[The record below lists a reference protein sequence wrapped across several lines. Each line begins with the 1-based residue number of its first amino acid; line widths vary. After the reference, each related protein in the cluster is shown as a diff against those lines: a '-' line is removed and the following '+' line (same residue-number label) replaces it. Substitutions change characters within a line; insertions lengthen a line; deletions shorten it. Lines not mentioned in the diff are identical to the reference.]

1 MSITNVLCYW
11 EKYSL
16 GLLWI
21 EIQLFGDQFTT
32 CFNSLLL
39 KYLTNKR
46 RQTCLFSAPRIMQMS
61 NSKKNSSML
70 NNSLIRWLTNITCLL
85 FWSSKNWI
93 VRLWSADCFIPHLPV
108 KRGFSVNPGDFCMAT
123 VKPSRSLP
131 KISVNETNG
140 EGIEVLPSAFLTPK
154 YGRNLR
160 TTLQKHRSLFWP

>member
-21 EIQLFGDQFTT
+21 EIQSFGDQFTT

-108 KRGFSVNPGDFCMAT
+108 KRGFSVNPGDF
-123 VKPSRSLP
+123 VWQRWNRHDLYRRSLST
-131 KISVNETNG
+131 KRMARESK
-140 EGIEVLPSAFLTPK
+140 S
-154 YGRNLR
+154 YRR
-160 TTLQKHRSLFWP
+160 LF

>member
-1 MSITNVLCYW
+1 MFCVTGRNIVWVYCESKFNYLVTNLQLVLIRYYWSILQTKEDRLACFLR
-11 EKYSL
+11 L
-16 GLLWI
+16 GL
-21 EIQLFGDQFTT
+21 
-32 CFNSLLL
+32 C
-39 KYLTNKR
+39 KC
-46 RQTCLFSAPRIMQMS
+46 QTP
-61 NSKKNSSML
+61 KNSSML

-154 YGRNLR
+154 CARNLR

>member
-85 FWSSKNWI
+85 FWSSKIKLFDYGVRI
-93 VRLWSADCFIPHLPV
+93 VLFLIFRW
-108 KRGFSVNPGDFCMAT
+108 KEDFPLILAFF
-123 VKPSRSLP
+123 VWQRWNRHDLYRRSLST
-131 KISVNETNG
+131 KRMARESK
-140 EGIEVLPSAFLTPK
+140 S
-154 YGRNLR
+154 YRR
-160 TTLQKHRSLFWP
+160 LF

>member
-1 MSITNVLCYW
+1 MPITNVLCYW

-21 EIQLFGDQFTT
+21 EIQSFGDQFTT

-108 KRGFSVNPGDFCMAT
+108 KRGFSVNPGDF
-123 VKPSRSLP
+123 VWQRWNRHDLYRRSLST
-131 KISVNETNG
+131 KRMARESK
-140 EGIEVLPSAFLTPK
+140 S
-154 YGRNLR
+154 YRR
-160 TTLQKHRSLFWP
+160 LF

>member
-108 KRGFSVNPGDFCMAT
+108 KRGFSVNPGDF
-123 VKPSRSLP
+123 VWQRWNRHDLYRRSLST
-131 KISVNETNG
+131 KRMARESK
-140 EGIEVLPSAFLTPK
+140 S
-154 YGRNLR
+154 YRR
-160 TTLQKHRSLFWP
+160 LF